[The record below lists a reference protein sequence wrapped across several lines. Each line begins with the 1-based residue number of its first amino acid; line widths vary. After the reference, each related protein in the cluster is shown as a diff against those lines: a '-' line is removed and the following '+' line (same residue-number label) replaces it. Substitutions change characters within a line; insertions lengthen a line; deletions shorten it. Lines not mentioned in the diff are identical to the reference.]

1 MEYYI
6 LAGIAVLVVVAA
18 VFLVEHARGNTVH
31 PDQKQDLKYQF
42 VKKQFIMSAAEND
55 LYRVLQEV
63 VGSNFVI
70 VPQAHLSVF
79 LDHRVKGQSW
89 QGALSTI
96 QRKSVDFLI
105 CSHTY
110 YNPLVAIE
118 LDDSSHQREDRVE
131 RDTKVDQICETA
143 GMPLI
148 HIRWQ
153 QNYAAND
160 LLVKL
165 TPYLK

>member
-1 MEYYI
+1 MELLI
-6 LAGIAVLVVVAA
+6 FAGIVVLVIA
-18 VFLVEHARGNTVH
+18 VIGYVIDHIRGNVVH
-31 PDQKQDLKYQF
+31 PEEKQELKYQF
-42 VKKQFIMSAAEND
+42 VRKQFIMSAAEND